1 MIVKIDSD
9 STGNYVTHEVPKEVF
24 VAVKRLFDGYVFNR
38 VTDDGKYLVNTHA
51 GQRKSISKYLKIE
64 MP

>member
-24 VAVKRLFDGYVFNR
+24 VAVKRLFYGEVFNR
-38 VTDDGKYLVNTHA
+38 VTEEGKYLVKTHE

>member
-9 STGNYVTHEVPKEVF
+9 PTGNYVTHEVPKEVF

-38 VTDDGKYLVNTHA
+38 VTKEGAYLIKTHA
-51 GQRKSISKYLKIE
+51 GQRKSISKYLKID

>member
-1 MIVKIDSD
+1 MIIKIDSD
-9 STGNYVTHEVPKEVF
+9 SKGNYVTHEVPKEVF
-24 VAVKRLFDGYVFNR
+24 VAVKRLFYGEVFNR
-38 VTDDGKYLVNTHA
+38 VTEEGKYLVKTHE

>member
-9 STGNYVTHEVPKEVF
+9 PTGNYVTHQVPKRLF
-24 VAVKRLFDGYVFNR
+24 MDVKHMFDGYVFTR
-38 VTDDGKYLVNTHA
+38 VTKEGAYLIKTHA